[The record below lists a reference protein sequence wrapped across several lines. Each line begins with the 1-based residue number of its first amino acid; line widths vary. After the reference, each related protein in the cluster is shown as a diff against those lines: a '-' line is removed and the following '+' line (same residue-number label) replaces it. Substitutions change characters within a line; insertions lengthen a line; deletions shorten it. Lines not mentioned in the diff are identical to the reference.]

1 MIVIFDIDN
10 TLANVDDLMKYWDA
24 DPEEF
29 CKRVGEAIVIE
40 PMRKLYQIID
50 RNNTELVIYTARPE
64 KIRTATEKWLTEN
77 SLFYSE
83 LLMAKDNDTRHDIDI
98 KLEMLRENGLTPDK
112 VAFIV
117 EDRTCVVKALRK
129 AGYTVLQCADGDY

>member
-1 MIVIFDIDN
+1 MKVIFDIDN
-10 TLANVDDLMKYWDA
+10 TLANVDDLMKYWYA

-50 RNNTELVIYTARPE
+50 RSNAELVIYTARPE

-117 EDRTCVVKALRK
+117 EDRTCVVEALRK

>member
-1 MIVIFDIDN
+1 MKVIFDIDG
-10 TLANVDDLMKYWDA
+10 TIADVDDLLRYWDA

-29 CKRVGEAIVIE
+29 YKLVGEAKRIRPIVL
-40 PMRKLYQIID
+40 MYQCLFEEGVD
-50 RNNTELVIYTARPE
+50 LVVYTARPE

-77 SLFYSE
+77 GIFYQN
-83 LLMAKDNDTRHDIDI
+83 LLMAKDNDTRHDVDI
-98 KLEMLRENGLTPDK
+98 KLELLRENGLTPDK

-117 EDRTCVVKALRK
+117 EDRTCVVEALRK